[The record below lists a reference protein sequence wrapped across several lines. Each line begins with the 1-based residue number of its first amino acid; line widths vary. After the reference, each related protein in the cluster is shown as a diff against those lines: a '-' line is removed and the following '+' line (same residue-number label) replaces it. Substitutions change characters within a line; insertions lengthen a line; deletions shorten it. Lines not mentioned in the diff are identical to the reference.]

1 MTDDKRQAMLTE
13 YQVCQHDNNTSA
25 QNYWLLSSIFIGA
38 SSAVLGWL
46 LYALI
51 TRPTQCPLNPVVIT
65 VISGAMI
72 AILIFLKGWAKR
84 IQYLADRNYERMREI
99 ELELGMWKSWRIHSL
114 DRWTE
119 LGLKRY
125 ELLNDKSVNQIWEKL
140 KPELQ
145 KALHNDEHIKKLE
158 MKKDEL
164 VQFCNLHGSQKWY
177 EHPSRKVALKGI
189 IFILIGLWV
198 FLILVTCCP
207 VIRGLI
213 FPS

>member
-1 MTDDKRQAMLTE
+1 MTTGELENQQRQALMTE

-25 QNYWLLSSIFIGA
+25 QNYWLLSSIFIGG

-46 LYALI
+46 LYALL
-51 TRPTQCPLNPVVIT
+51 TRPDLDPTL
-65 VISGAMI
+65 ISATGGAMI

-119 LGLKRY
+119 LGLKRH
-125 ELLNDKSVNQIWEKL
+125 EPLNKRSINQIWEKL

-145 KALHNDEHIKKLE
+145 KSLHNDEHIKKLE
-158 MKKDEL
+158 MRKKEL
-164 VQFCNLHGSQKWY
+164 VQFCNLHGGQKWY
-177 EHPSRKVALKGI
+177 ELPIRKVVHKGI

-198 FLILVTCCP
+198 FLIVMAN
-207 VIRGLI
+207 IN
-213 FPS
+213 